1 MIRKRWWQ
9 TNTYIRYIGK
19 RLGYSISN
27 LHTAMVIRIQ
37 LLYGNVLL
45 GYSQGLI
52 TSLYQATKS
61 VTIMWCPGQD
71 RPSGLL
77 GTVPV
82 GRRAFWA
89 DQKDKSQGKRSQLIL
104 VESKLGS
111 SIKYVWILHF
121 ITSWRY
127 GALLVSADTGRTLLL
142 HARRLQRVSQ
152 PSHGGVHLPLNDIS
166 QLDRFSDPVG
176 HFHVQSYCDTI
187 KVFTFE
193 YLFRGLNIVG

>member
-77 GTVPV
+77 GTVLV

-89 DQKDKSQGKRSQLIL
+89 DQKDKTRWKEGTEKSQGKRSQLIL
-104 VESKLGS
+104 VE
-111 SIKYVWILHF
+111 LHF

-142 HARRLQRVSQ
+142 HARRLKRVSQ
-152 PSHGGVHLPLNDIS
+152 PSHGGVHLPLNDIL
-166 QLDRFSDPVG
+166 QLVRFSDPVG
-176 HFHVQSYCDTI
+176 HFHVQSCCDTI